1 VKKLLLALLLRTL
14 LFAQPPRPKMPK
26 PMVIEKPVYVDT
38 IQGDGVRVFDGNRL
52 LVIRH
57 PIYVDL
63 DSGWR
68 SNNLHQYFLTFNIGA
83 DKCNF
88 DVSPNLRKVL
98 NQNQRIKLHESL
110 LDAQW
115 EFCVKV
121 RSVLKTLP

>member
-1 VKKLLLALLLRTL
+1 MRSL
-14 LFAQPPRPKMPK
+14 LFLLFLPTMMFAQSSQPKMPK

-57 PIYVDL
+57 PIYVD
-63 DSGWR
+63 STWKPNSSR
-68 SNNLHQYFLTFNIGA
+68 QYFLTFNIGT
-83 DKCNF
+83 DKCDFNI
-88 DVSPNLRKVL
+88 SPNLRRVL

-115 EFCVKV
+115 EFCTKV
-121 RSVLKTLP
+121 RSVLKNVP

>member
-1 VKKLLLALLLRTL
+1 MKKLLLALFLPTL
-14 LFAQPPRPKMPK
+14 LFAQPSRPKMPK

-57 PIYVDL
+57 PIYVD
-63 DSGWR
+63 SGWKF
-68 SNNLHQYFLTFNIGA
+68 NNSHQYFLTFNIGT
-83 DKCNF
+83 DKCDFNI
-88 DVSPNLRKVL
+88 SPNLRRVL

-115 EFCVKV
+115 EFCTKV
-121 RSVLKTLP
+121 RSVLKNIP